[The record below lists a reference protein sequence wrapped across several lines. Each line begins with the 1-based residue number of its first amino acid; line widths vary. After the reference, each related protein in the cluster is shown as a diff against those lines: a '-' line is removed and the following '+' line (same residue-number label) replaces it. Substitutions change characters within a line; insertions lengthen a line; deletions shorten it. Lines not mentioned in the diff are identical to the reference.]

1 MNPQLEH
8 TISLHIMERDFLLS
22 CKPEEQ
28 AKTHEA
34 AALLEEKMVAL
45 KTAGHITGVERIAIL
60 AGLQLAVELLDLQ
73 AAKPLIDPEWLR
85 AKIDH
90 IENTVQQVL

>member
-1 MNPQLEH
+1 MNPQLDH

-34 AALLEEKMVAL
+34 AALLESKMVAL
-45 KTAGHITGVERIAIL
+45 KNAGHITGVERIAML
-60 AGLQLAVELLDLQ
+60 AGLQIAIELLDLQ
-73 AAKPLIDPEWLR
+73 AAKPLIEPADLR
-85 AKIDH
+85 QKIRT
-90 IENTVQQVL
+90 IENNISQVL